1 MDVIL
6 NYIKNLNDEIKQ
18 IQLVASLKTLKQVDL
33 VIDFHSTHKME
44 SDAEIIVN
52 IFGLLQ
58 SLFVAVDSLYN
69 LAITITNSK
78 SYININQNKTLN
90 NLKHIRNDI
99 VGHPINRKYGQDG
112 IGYSV
117 IENEN
122 LTPKTF
128 TYYTYIK
135 KGNQITKSQMD
146 IDLNFLKSE
155 YLKEKNIIANR
166 LINYITNN
174 KDKVSI
180 SDDIFNFY
188 NNSSYEN
195 YLKIKDIF
203 TKTYGNLENTRF
215 VWRLDLLDNLLN
227 DETLNINIRNYLI
240 KLQTIKLME
249 ITNDIEQT
257 YKRLPYLKL
266 PKQIIKIYKFFDQ
279 NNEYVSYLKDLHDPN
294 SPFFLSDL
302 NYLIENINEPN
313 VKELLLVIKN
323 SKSDWIIYLI
333 GSIFKNYKSK

>member
-1 MDVIL
+1 MDKIL
-6 NYIKNLNDEIKQ
+6 NYIENLNDEIKQ
-18 IQLVASLKTLKQVDL
+18 IQLAASLKTLKQVDL
-33 VIDFHSTHKME
+33 VIDFHSNHEME

-122 LTPKTF
+122 LKPSTF
-128 TYYTYIK
+128 TYYTYLK
-135 KGNQITKSQMD
+135 KGEVITKSQMD
-146 IDLNFLKSE
+146 IDLNFLKLE
-155 YLKEKNIIANR
+155 YLKEKEIIKNR
-166 LINYITNN
+166 LVDYITNN
-174 KDKVSI
+174 KDKVSL
-180 SDDIFNFY
+180 SNDIVNFY
-188 NNSSYEN
+188 NNPTNKN
-195 YLKIKDIF
+195 YMAIKNLF
-203 TKTYGNLENTRF
+203 NKTYGNLENTRF
-215 VWRLDLLDNLLN
+215 VWRLDLLDNLLKDN
-227 DETLNINIRNYLI
+227 TLNEELRTYLI
-240 KLQTIKLME
+240 KLQTVKLME

-257 YKRLPYLKL
+257 NVRLPYLKL
-266 PKQIIKIYKFFDQ
+266 PKQIMKIYRYFDQ
-279 NNEYVSYLKDLHDPN
+279 NSEYVSYLKNLHDPN

-302 NYLIENINEPN
+302 NYLIDNVNSLN

-323 SKSDWIIYLI
+323 SNSDWLIYLI